1 MNRLFWVVM
10 ALIGGGMVLLL
21 VRGDS
26 GTVFGI
32 DSDKFASSLYL
43 GVWGLVIAA
52 GIFASRRVRLGNA
65 ARSIAIWLAILVV
78 LVAGYQYRY
87 ELQDFA
93 SRITAGLVPGSPM
106 SVTTANGGKEVVLQ
120 KLANG
125 HFGARASINGASV
138 SMLVDTGASVTVL
151 TPQDAERA
159 GIDPSGLAYDVP
171 VATANGATEAARV
184 RADKVQIGSIVRHNV
199 PILVA
204 RDGRLPESLLGM
216 DFIGTLKGFDVRGDR
231 MILID

>member
-1 MNRLFWVVM
+1 MNRLFWIVM
-10 ALIGGGMVLLL
+10 ALIGGGLVLLL
-21 VRGDS
+21 VRSDA

-32 DSDKFASSLYL
+32 GNDQFARSLYL
-43 GVWGLVIAA
+43 GVWGLVLAA
-52 GIFASRRVRLGNA
+52 AIFGSRRIRLGNA
-65 ARSIAIWLAILVV
+65 ARSIAIWLLV
-78 LVAGYQYRY
+78 LVALVAAYQYRY

-93 SRITAGLVPGSPM
+93 SRVTAGLVPGSPI
-106 SVTTANGGKEVVLQ
+106 SVSTGDGGNEVVLQ

-125 HFGARASINGASV
+125 HFGARAEINGASV

-151 TPQDAERA
+151 TPQDAARA
-159 GIDPSGLAYDVP
+159 GIDPSGLSYTVP
-171 VATANGATEAARV
+171 VATANGATQAARV
-184 RADKVQIGSIVRHNV
+184 TADQVRIGSIVRRNV

-204 RDGRLPESLLGM
+204 GDGRLPESLLGM